1 MQDACVTTPS
11 DFAKG
16 GLANETAQDQ
26 PKDYCCGGE
35 EDTWRVL
42 GSLSLGLLVYLAI
55 VAALVRW
62 VHPVLSDAAAFIP
75 EFRRFVRPEPMER
88 MLYLVGLISIPTL
101 PTLFYGLLTCCGRR
115 LPRLGRCL
123 ANPCGLAVRDGLIV
137 VVVLAWLIFLAR
149 GSEIP
154 AASYYLAASSLLA
167 VLASLACPTD
177 VFGVQRVVA
186 AFHRRRAAYRT
197 ESGDKSPH
205 SKRAWVVRLA
215 AAGLILTAGAL
226 LLREQSSIGRQFGA
240 TYHFDLLLGA
250 VNQVMHGRTILV
262 DTTSQYGILYPY
274 VAAAV
279 VAPFGLSVTHLG
291 LFFVG
296 LAMSAMALIY
306 LIFALKMGSGA
317 PGTLVGLLAT
327 LAVLHPFGAGVLF
340 DLGPSALY
348 YQYFPLRV
356 ICGVF
361 FLWFSGVYFRRP
373 SRRLMLAGYL
383 AAAVSVLWNADTGMV
398 VLVAWT
404 ASLMVEAV
412 CEVSQMALS
421 SSGARRQ
428 SVGNALSGVPDAG
441 SETSCLPRNA
451 TEDVP
456 YRRRTKEGVPDRRRT
471 PVMCLARIVGRIAGY
486 LSLAV
491 LTVVLSV
498 AGYAL
503 FAWIRSGRLPDV
515 TAYWKYQEIFYAAG
529 FFMLPMKHI
538 ELWQPIILL
547 YLLVVA
553 AGVRRALLGT
563 ADAASRWHLFV
574 ALYGLGIFSYYQGR
588 SHVYCLVGVLYPA
601 MILACLL
608 SADLVAAWRAAG
620 YSFKNPEA
628 RFTWMKLAGCWL
640 LVGFGVIHFGRAL
653 PAAVTHLVRGRPREA
668 SIYNEAEI
676 EPLRKRL
683 EGSAAVILSPV
694 SNYLHVRT
702 HSYSALPFSSPA
714 EIILL
719 AQARE
724 AREALN
730 GRGKVYLIDDP
741 SEKGVLLRYLRPE
754 GFQEVQRIEDL
765 TVHRDESTIPK
776 HGG

>member
-1 MQDACVTTPS
+1 
-11 DFAKG
+11 
-16 GLANETAQDQ
+16 
-26 PKDYCCGGE
+26 
-35 EDTWRVL
+35 
-42 GSLSLGLLVYLAI
+42 LSLGLLVYLAI
-55 VAALVRW
+55 AAALVRW
-62 VHPVLSDAAAFIP
+62 THPALGDAAAFIP

-88 MLYLVGLISIPTL
+88 LLYLVGLISIPTL
-101 PTLFYGLLTCCGRR
+101 PTLFYGLLTWCGRR
-115 LPRLGRCL
+115 LPRLERCL

-154 AASYYLAASSLLA
+154 AASYYLAGACLLA

-177 VFGVQRVVA
+177 AFGVRRLVA
-186 AFHRRRAAYRT
+186 AFCPARGAAPVK
-197 ESGDKSPH
+197 SGDKSPR
-205 SKRAWVVRLA
+205 SQRAWVVRLA
-215 AAGLILTAGAL
+215 AAGLILTAGGL
-226 LLREQSSIGRQFGA
+226 LIREQSAIGGQFGA
-240 TYHFDLLLGA
+240 TFHFDLLLGA

-262 DTTSQYGILYPY
+262 DATSQYGILYPY

-279 VAPFGLSVTHLG
+279 VAPFGLSVTHLS

-296 LAMSAMALIY
+296 LSLCTLVLIY
-306 LIFALKMGSGA
+306 LSFALKMGSGS

-327 LAVLHPFGAGVLF
+327 LAVLHPVGGAVLF
-340 DLGPSALY
+340 NLGPSALY

-373 SRRLMLAGYL
+373 SRRLMVLGYL
-383 AAAVSVLWNADTGMV
+383 AAAASLLWNADTGMV

-412 CEVSQMALS
+412 CEVLQTALP

-428 SVGNALSGVPDAG
+428 SVGNALGGVPDAG
-441 SETSCLPRNA
+441 S
-451 TEDVP
+451 
-456 YRRRTKEGVPDRRRT
+456 
-471 PVMCLARIVGRIAGY
+471 LARIVARIAGH

-503 FAWIRSGRLPDV
+503 FAWIRSGRLPDA

-529 FFMLPMKHI
+529 YFMLPMKHI

-547 YLLVVA
+547 YLVVVA
-553 AGVRRALLGT
+553 CGVRRALLGA
-563 ADAASRWHLFV
+563 ADAATKWHLFV

-588 SHVYCLVGVLYPA
+588 SHVFCLVGVLYPA

-608 SADLVAAWRAAG
+608 SADLAAAWRAAG
-620 YSFKNPEA
+620 YSLKEPEA
-628 RFTWMKLAGCWL
+628 RFAWMKLAGCWL
-640 LVGFGVIHFGRAL
+640 LVGFGLIHFGRAL
-653 PAAVTHLVRGRPREA
+653 PTAVAHLVRGRPREA
-668 SIYNEAEI
+668 RLCDESLIG
-676 EPLRKRL
+676 PLSRRL

-724 AREALN
+724 ARQALE
-730 GRGKVYLIDDP
+730 GRKKVYLIDD
-741 SEKGVLLRYLRPE
+741 SAEEGIWLRCVRPE
-754 GFQEVQRIEDL
+754 GFREVQRIGTL
-765 TVHRDESTIPK
+765 TVYMDEATIPK